1 VFATKIERM
10 LAVEL
15 GVDWRSYDREVS
27 SKDYRLTAR

>member
-10 LAVEL
+10 LAIEI

-27 SKDYRLTAR
+27 SK